1 MKKIVILF
9 LIITISFISTYSQ
22 VEFIDSTDY
31 GKVFTNEFIHFLFKD
46 DFTKVKEFEDRL
58 KEKEI
63 TFDDSKHY
71 YIPIVFHFIDSEQIG
86 KRAFSD
92 FTSTQI
98 NLLNNNFSV
107 GSTNAKSLFDEYFN
121 DRKETINNLTFFD
134 FTPCANNFYDHITYY
149 PDQAHNFYNVNFD
162 TSLFNSVKT
171 VLPMF
176 VRSHAINVWVT
187 DLNEAC
193 DGFAS
198 MPFLSSDK
206 QGIVIDINDFAAI
219 REFENKPAR
228 LNTLTHL
235 VGNFLGMYSLWGL
248 TFCSDDYVDDTPVH
262 NVPNVFEANF
272 GHFTACPD
280 YEGDIEMINN
290 FMDSGND
297 ALKSMF
303 TYGQISRLKR
313 LLSESNLLY
322 NEPTICDQETVSLRS
337 NGIELTINPIPSTGF
352 SDISVKNSNNNKNYI
367 SIHESTSGRIIY
379 QTSFEGDKV
388 LQIDINGYASGTYFV
403 SLVQNGQIVI
413 NKKIVK
419 I

>member
-1 MKKIVILF
+1 M
-9 LIITISFISTYSQ
+9 
-22 VEFIDSTDY
+22 
-31 GKVFTNEFIHFLFKD
+31 
-46 DFTKVKEFEDRL
+46 
-58 KEKEI
+58 
-63 TFDDSKHY
+63 
-71 YIPIVFHFIDSEQIG
+71 
-86 KRAFSD
+86 
-92 FTSTQI
+92 
-98 NLLNNNFSV
+98 
-107 GSTNAKSLFDEYFN
+107 
-121 DRKETINNLTFFD
+121 
-134 FTPCANNFYDHITYY
+134 
-149 PDQAHNFYNVNFD
+149 
-162 TSLFNSVKT
+162 
-171 VLPMF
+171 
-176 VRSHAINVWVT
+176 
-187 DLNEAC
+187 C

-198 MPFLSSDK
+198 MPFLPLAN
-206 QGIVIDINDFAAI
+206 QGIVIDVNDFAGI

-248 TFCSDDYVDDTPVH
+248 TFCADDYVDDTPVH
-262 NVPNVFEANF
+262 NVPNVFDVNF

-303 TYGQISRLKR
+303 TYGQISRLKK

-322 NEPTICDQETVSLRS
+322 NESTICDQETVSLRS
-337 NGIELTINPIPSTGF
+337 NGIELTINPIPSTG
-352 SDISVKNSNNNKNYI
+352 ISNIIIKNSDNIKNYI
-367 SIHESTSGRIIY
+367 SIHEATSGRIIY

-388 LQIDINGYASGTYFV
+388 LQIDINSYAPGTYFV

>member
-1 MKKIVILF
+1 
-9 LIITISFISTYSQ
+9 
-22 VEFIDSTDY
+22 
-31 GKVFTNEFIHFLFKD
+31 
-46 DFTKVKEFEDRL
+46 
-58 KEKEI
+58 
-63 TFDDSKHY
+63 
-71 YIPIVFHFIDSEQIG
+71 
-86 KRAFSD
+86 
-92 FTSTQI
+92 
-98 NLLNNNFSV
+98 
-107 GSTNAKSLFDEYFN
+107 
-121 DRKETINNLTFFD
+121 
-134 FTPCANNFYDHITYY
+134 
-149 PDQAHNFYNVNFD
+149 
-162 TSLFNSVKT
+162 
-171 VLPMF
+171 
-176 VRSHAINVWVT
+176 
-187 DLNEAC
+187 
-193 DGFAS
+193 
-198 MPFLSSDK
+198 
-206 QGIVIDINDFAAI
+206 
-219 REFENKPAR
+219 
-228 LNTLTHL
+228 
-235 VGNFLGMYSLWGL
+235 MYSLWGL